1 MSQGFVT
8 LRVNLFLG
16 LIAAKALKKF
26 LGVSKHF
33 EDFVEDQFD
42 FHGYCIRKMTLRSY
56 IDLLKIE
63 DELYGEISFSKV
75 CSLLENH

>member
-1 MSQGFVT
+1 MDSLAV
-8 LRVNLFLG
+8 
-16 LIAAKALKKF
+16 KALKKF

-42 FHGYCIRKMTLRSY
+42 FHGYCVRKMTLRSY

-63 DELYGEISFSKV
+63 DDIYGEIAFSKV
-75 CSLLENH
+75 